1 MSKRTPPPPITQPR
15 GAGWSVDEMLWR
27 WPDEGEAEIQA
38 GAVALLAINR
48 AEDERDRL
56 RRVAA
61 REEIVEER
69 TYGRGT
75 PLGVAYSS
83 AVAGALQARR
93 EAMRG
98 LSFGQ
103 QAGAGRITDI
113 DALRAFCD
121 AARKEER

>member
-15 GAGWSVDEMLWR
+15 GAGWSVEEMLRR
-27 WPDEGEAEIQA
+27 WPAEGDDEIQA
-38 GAVALLAINR
+38 GAVELLAISR

-69 TYGRGT
+69 PYGRRTGFRT
-75 PLGVAYSS
+75 HPA
-83 AVAGALQARR
+83 AVTRAIDERR

-98 LSFGQ
+98 LRFGQ
-103 QAGAGRITDI
+103 QVEAGRITNT
-113 DALRAFCD
+113 DALRAHCD
-121 AARKEER
+121 AAREEER